1 MNEPSTTVAIPTA
14 VVIKMRLRPGVE
26 QGFSSWH
33 AKMCTIA
40 SEVPGFISAEV
51 NAPPPSG
58 PPEWR
63 IIQHFRSDDQL
74 RAWRQSDQHRRLL
87 LEAES
92 LVEQNGTPGLL
103 EEEAPE
109 AREDGT
115 VTEVVTTY
123 VKPDK
128 IGEYTEWAAKIH
140 KVEAQFPGYRG
151 GFLQP
156 PTSASQSY
164 WTTLVRFATPEQLDA
179 WLRSSDRQKLLCEHD
194 ALVSSWS
201 HHRMPSSFAAWFPA
215 DQTGGASPP
224 TWKQSMIVVLMLF
237 PIVMAEIRFLSP
249 WTHGLNPSLATF
261 IGNVISVVLLAWPFM
276 PLAIRPLNWWL
287 LPAQDA
293 PSWINPAGF
302 VLVVV
307 LYAVEIAALSH
318 LVS

>member
-1 MNEPSTTVAIPTA
+1 MAREDVHHRLRGAGLHQCRGQCAGAVGPARVADHSALSQRRSTTGVASIRSASPTFA
-14 VVIKMRLRPGVE
+14 RG
-26 QGFSSWH
+26 
-33 AKMCTIA
+33 
-40 SEVPGFISAEV
+40 
-51 NAPPPSG
+51 
-58 PPEWR
+58 R
-63 IIQHFRSDDQL
+63 IL
-74 RAWRQSDQHRRLL
+74 GG
-87 LEAES
+87 E
-92 LVEQNGTPGLL
+92 NGTPGLL
-103 EEEAPE
+103 EEEASEPY
-109 AREDGT
+109 EDGT
-115 VTEVVTTY
+115 VTEVVTAY

-179 WLRSSDRQKLLCEHD
+179 WLSSSERQKLLCEHD

-224 TWKQSMIVVLMLF
+224 AWKQSMIVVLMLF

-276 PLAIRPLNWWL
+276 PLAI
-287 LPAQDA
+287 
-293 PSWINPAGF
+293 
-302 VLVVV
+302 
-307 LYAVEIAALSH
+307 AL
-318 LVS
+318 

>member
-1 MNEPSTTVAIPTA
+1 MNEASNTVAIPAA

-40 SEVPGFISAEV
+40 AELPGFISAEV
-51 NAPPPSG
+51 NAPAASG
-58 PPEWR
+58 PPVWR

-92 LVEQNGTPGLL
+92 LVENNGTPGLL
-103 EEEAPE
+103 EEEASE
-109 AREDGT
+109 VHEDGT

-128 IGEYTEWAAKIH
+128 VDEYTEWAARIH

-156 PTSASQSY
+156 PTSANQSY

-179 WLRSSDRQKLLCEHD
+179 WLSSSERQKLLREHD

-201 HHRMPSSFAAWFPA
+201 HHRLPTSFAGWFPT
-215 DQTGGASPP
+215 DQKAGASPP
-224 TWKQSMIVVLMLF
+224 AWKQSMLVMLMLF
-237 PIVMAEIRFLSP
+237 PIVMAELRFLSP
-249 WTHGLNPSLATF
+249 LTSGLNPALGMF
-261 IGNVISVVLLAWPFM
+261 IGNVISILLLGWPLM
-276 PLAIRPLNWWL
+276 PLIIRALKWWL
-287 LPAQDA
+287 IPAPDGA
-293 PSWINPAGF
+293 WWINPVGI
-302 VLVVV
+302 VMVVA
-307 LYAVEIAALSH
+307 LYAVEIAALWH